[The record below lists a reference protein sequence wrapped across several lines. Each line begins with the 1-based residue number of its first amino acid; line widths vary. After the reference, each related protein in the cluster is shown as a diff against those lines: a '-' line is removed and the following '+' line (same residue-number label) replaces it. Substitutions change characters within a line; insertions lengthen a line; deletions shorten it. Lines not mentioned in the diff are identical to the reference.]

1 MNFKHKNWFYLRN
14 YLQIII
20 KLKLNF
26 SIFSEHLFNLK
37 FAAKELDRNSRKCEK
52 DEKVEKLKCKKAI
65 QKGLNILITI
75 GLIDIKIIELN
86 VYSIR

>member
-1 MNFKHKNWFYLRN
+1 
-14 YLQIII
+14 
-20 KLKLNF
+20 
-26 SIFSEHLFNLK
+26 LK